1 MEENSWI
8 WILKLIGRLH
18 PMVVHFPIGLLVIAF
33 FLEVL
38 TIKGKRVELREGVK
52 WMVYIG
58 TLFTILSTS
67 FGWFLKVYDAYTGDL
82 VSTHQNLG
90 FATLAFAIITS
101 VLLFKTTK
109 KQVPNYLTYRVALFV
124 TVFTLTITG
133 HLGANLT
140 HGEDFLYSVLPGNS
154 KSYDDGKSI
163 ELLAQLKPL
172 DSFSENQ
179 NDALNLEVRA
189 IFAHNC
195 YQCHSE
201 NKQKGELV
209 LENKRGVFRGGKSG
223 KVIVP
228 WKPEESEIFRRI
240 TLSTNHDEVMP
251 KKGKVLK
258 KPEIDLIELWIK
270 SGAHWAD
277 KALKIFPEAPLT
289 LVKPELPNIFSE
301 SHPVDKL
308 VAAYFQKNKIKFP
321 EVVDDRTFV
330 RRAYLDIVGLLP
342 TIQNTQDFLVDK
354 NPKKRVQLID
364 KLLDD
369 HQNYTQHWLSFWND
383 LLRNDYSGT
392 GFITGGRKQITDWL
406 YNSLMDN
413 KPYNNMVKEL
423 MNPTK
428 ESEGFIKGIEWRG
441 VVNASQRTEMQAAQN
456 VGQALMGMNVKCASC
471 HNSFVSNLTLDQA
484 YGFASVF
491 SDSILELNRC
501 DKPLGKMAKVNFL
514 YPSLGSVDAP
524 TLDKRLDKLSEIITK
539 PENGRLYR
547 TMTNRIWKRL
557 MGRGIIEPV
566 DVMDNTPWN
575 AEVLDWI
582 AADFIE
588 SGYDLKQLI
597 RTMMTSKAY
606 QLPTV
611 DYEDIAEIKSQKYMF
626 KGPVVR
632 RMSAEQFS
640 DAVSQVIS
648 PVYYATAYNPN
659 PNSLNPNRFWHREK
673 KFDRDVLPEP
683 GKRFFRN
690 TFSIPNKEIQF
701 AQVLISVDNSYILFI
716 NGKEISSGSNW
727 KRVDKINVK
736 EVLQIG
742 NNCIAI
748 EGVNESLIPKPAG
761 VLFSMKIIDSEG
773 IETILDLKDHW
784 KSTTNVSSNN
794 WIDLDFDDSNWQKTR
809 NFGSKHWGKLLD
821 FSFEENKSTFARASM
836 VQQHPFLKALGRP
849 SRENIITSRDQ
860 QATLLQALELT
871 NGNYF
876 NTVLEEGAKAWF
888 LKYSQNS
895 EELVDTLYGKALG
908 RKPTKKEKEIMINV
922 LGKEPNREAV
932 QDLFWATVLLPEFQ
946 FIY

>member
-18 PMVVHFPIGLLVIAF
+18 PLVVHFPIGLLVVAF

-38 TIKGKRVELREGVK
+38 TFKGKREGLREGIK

-58 TLFTILSTS
+58 TIFTLLSTG
-67 FGWFLKVYDAYTGDL
+67 FGWFLRVYDDYIGDL
-82 VSTHQNLG
+82 VTTHQYLG
-90 FATLAFAIITS
+90 FTTLALAIITTF
-101 VLLFKTTK
+101 LLFKTK
-109 KQVPNYLTYRVALFV
+109 KKPSPKYLSYRIGLFA
-124 TVFTLTITG
+124 TVISLTITG

-140 HGEDFLYSVLPGNS
+140 HGEDFLYSALPGNS
-154 KSYDDGKSI
+154 KASDDGKTI
-163 ELLAQLKPL
+163 ELLTQLKSL
-172 DSFSENQ
+172 DTFSEAQ
-179 NDALNLEVRA
+179 NDALSLGVRA
-189 IFAHNC
+189 VFAHNC

-223 KVIVP
+223 KVIVA

-258 KPEIDLIELWIK
+258 KSEIDLIELWIK
-270 SGAHWAD
+270 NGAHWAD
-277 KALKIFPEAPLT
+277 KALKIFPEAPLALT
-289 LVKPELPNIFSE
+289 KPVLPKGTSE
-301 SHPVDKL
+301 SHPIDKL
-308 VAAYFQKNKIKFP
+308 IHAYFKSYKIKFP
-321 EVVDDRTFV
+321 ELVDDRTFI

-342 TIQNTQDFLVDK
+342 SIEKMEEFINDK
-354 NPKKRVQLID
+354 SGDKRTLLID
-364 KLLDD
+364 QLLEEN
-369 HQNYTQHWLSFWND
+369 QNYTQHWLSFWND

-392 GFITGGRKQITDWL
+392 GFITGGRMQITDWL
-406 YNSLMDN
+406 YKSLMEN
-413 KPYNNMVKEL
+413 KPYNSMVKEL
-423 MNPTK
+423 MAPTK
-428 ESEGFIKGIEWRG
+428 KSEGFIKGIEWRG

-514 YPSLGSVDAP
+514 YPSLGSVDAS
-524 TLDKRLDKLSEIITK
+524 TLEKRLEKLSEIITK

-566 DVMDNTPWN
+566 DVMDNTPWD
-575 AEVLDWI
+575 AAILDWI
-582 AADFIE
+582 SADFIE
-588 SGYDLKQLI
+588 SGSDLKQLMKLI
-597 RTMMTSKAY
+597 MTSKAY

-611 DYEDIAEIKSQKYMF
+611 NYNDIAEIKSQKYTF

-648 PVYYATAYNPN
+648 PVYYAAAYNPDSN
-659 PNSLNPNRFWHREK
+659 GLNSNRFWHREK
-673 KFDRDVLPEP
+673 KFGRDVLPEP

-690 TFSIPNKEIQF
+690 KFILPNKGIQF

-716 NGKEISSGSNW
+716 NGKEILSGNEW
-727 KRVDKINVK
+727 KIVDKIDVK
-736 EVLQIG
+736 KAFMG
-742 NNCIAI
+742 GTNCIAI
-748 EGVNESLIPKPAG
+748 EGVNEGQIPKPAG
-761 VLFSMKIIDSEG
+761 VLFAIKIIYSDG
-773 IETILDLKDHW
+773 IETILEFGNNW
-784 KSTTNVSSNN
+784 KSTSEVKNNDWINVN
-794 WIDLDFDDSNWQKTR
+794 FDDSNWEKTR
-809 NFGSKHWGKLLD
+809 NFGYRHWGKLLD
-821 FSFEENKSTFARASM
+821 FTFEETKSSFARASM
-836 VQQHPFLKALGRP
+836 VQQHSFLKALGRP
-849 SRENIITSRDQ
+849 SRENITTSRDQ

-876 NTVLEEGAKAWF
+876 NTVLEEGAKSWL

-895 EELVDTLYGKALG
+895 EELVDTLYGRALG
-908 RKPTKKEKEIMINV
+908 RKPTKKERKIMLAA
-922 LGKEPNREAV
+922 LGDEPNKEVV